1 MRTEIVTAGTQGVR
15 SYDLDGTLL
24 WEIHGMSGLAIPTP
38 FAKHGL
44 LYLVRDSPQEPV
56 ARDDAGH
63 TGDRAGQSDSAHAI
77 DALPHCG
84 GGTAV
89 KSTQMTRSRGVS
101 VVTGLA
107 LLAGAGVLAPT
118 APAQTATLEPVGVIS
133 GPAEHVRVQGDYAF
147 VSHHTTFTVW
157 DVSNPMAPRQ
167 MGSTELP
174 EEIWGFRVRGDR
186 AYVGANF
193 FGVGILDLSDPAAP
207 TLIGSHKTLGQT
219 KIGAVYE
226 NRVVLIDHME
236 GLVMVDTSVE
246 TAPTAAGSFFLDG
259 YARDVVTSGKMA
271 YATDSPTGLYVFDLS
286 VPGPPEPVGIL
297 HAPASPRF
305 IEVQREEGEPSGIL
319 AGAGAGQLQIYDA
332 SNPAMPVK
340 AATFETPGRASR
352 VAMAGSLVFVADG
365 EAGITIVDISTP
377 SAPTAVGRFQTDAPT
392 RDIAATDT
400 HVFVV
405 VGAGERQEGKTEVQI
420 LRRVS

>member
-1 MRTEIVTAGTQGVR
+1 MRSMQ
-15 SYDLDGTLL
+15 
-24 WEIHGMSGLAIPTP
+24 
-38 FAKHGL
+38 
-44 LYLVRDSPQEPV
+44 
-56 ARDDAGH
+56 
-63 TGDRAGQSDSAHAI
+63 
-77 DALPHCG
+77 
-84 GGTAV
+84 
-89 KSTQMTRSRGVS
+89 STQTTRNPGVS
-101 VVTGLA
+101 VVTGLLA
-107 LLAGAGVLAPT
+107 CVTLAGVVAST
-118 APAQTATLEPVGVIS
+118 ASAQTVTLDPVGVIP
-133 GPAEHVRVQGDYAF
+133 GPVEHVRVQGDYVY

-157 DVSNPMAPRQ
+157 DVSNPVAPRK
-167 MGSTELP
+167 MGSTEFP

-193 FGVGILDLSDPAAP
+193 FGVGILDVSDPAAP
-207 TLIGSHKTLGQT
+207 TLLGSHKTLGQT

-236 GLVMVDTSVE
+236 GMVMVDTSDE

-259 YARDVVTSGKMA
+259 YARDVVTSGRMA

-305 IEVQREEGEPSGIL
+305 IEVQREVGEPSGIL

-332 SNPAMPVK
+332 SNPAVPVK

-352 VAMAGSLVFVADG
+352 VAMAGSLVFVADAQ
-365 EAGITIVDISTP
+365 AGITIVDISMP
-377 SAPTAVGRFQTDAPT
+377 SAPTAAGRFQTDAPA
-392 RDIAATDT
+392 RDIATTDT

-405 VGAGERQEGKTEVQI
+405 VGAGERQEGETEVRI
-420 LRRVS
+420 FRRSS